1 MFFEEQKDPNIIFS
15 DVNLS
20 LDEKIICIKKLLSNR
35 NNDGIM
41 IKIEKLLT
49 QNINSNLSSIEKMLV
64 VEKFSYCGNA
74 MMNFKTINWIN
85 YTSIEL
91 YWKLYKLLPNTEFK
105 FKLQIIYFLLRN
117 EIQEFIKR
125 EILNELRIFSNII
138 TTIQISN
145 ADFGNFIDLLLHSGE
160 IELENIG
167 RTLLIVLRNRE
178 LGNTY
183 RQPMIKNIYND
194 TQNVHDSD
202 INSSVLEAL
211 TILSGDIHRE
221 EYKYKILGQDSFEI
235 VEIVRN
241 KIIDEYKGSE
251 KRKINDSINRI
262 LVDLAFFSK
271 QKLRLRD
278 ILQRVWNR
286 IMNMMNSESS
296 KEAIKRLTQE
306 LVDMHDL
313 CSTGHM
319 SRIINVLSGF
329 SEENGGLTVVKI
341 SWNNQ
346 IKSNISARINF
357 RIKNNENSDSL
368 LESMIETE
376 NSKREC
382 YVNFVKSIRD
392 DIFIEL
398 EKEFSP
404 TFNKDFNKDTFISLF
419 NSNYILF
426 ES

>member
-1 MFFEEQKDPNIIFS
+1 
-15 DVNLS
+15 
-20 LDEKIICIKKLLSNR
+20 
-35 NNDGIM
+35 
-41 IKIEKLLT
+41 
-49 QNINSNLSSIEKMLV
+49 
-64 VEKFSYCGNA
+64 
-74 MMNFKTINWIN
+74 
-85 YTSIEL
+85 
-91 YWKLYKLLPNTEFK
+91 
-105 FKLQIIYFLLRN
+105 
-117 EIQEFIKR
+117 
-125 EILNELRIFSNII
+125 
-138 TTIQISN
+138 
-145 ADFGNFIDLLLHSGE
+145 
-160 IELENIG
+160 
-167 RTLLIVLRNRE
+167 
-178 LGNTY
+178 
-183 RQPMIKNIYND
+183 
-194 TQNVHDSD
+194 
-202 INSSVLEAL
+202 
-211 TILSGDIHRE
+211 
-221 EYKYKILGQDSFEI
+221 
-235 VEIVRN
+235 
-241 KIIDEYKGSE
+241 
-251 KRKINDSINRI
+251 
-262 LVDLAFFSK
+262 
-271 QKLRLRD
+271 
-278 ILQRVWNR
+278 
-286 IMNMMNSESS
+286 MNMMNSESS